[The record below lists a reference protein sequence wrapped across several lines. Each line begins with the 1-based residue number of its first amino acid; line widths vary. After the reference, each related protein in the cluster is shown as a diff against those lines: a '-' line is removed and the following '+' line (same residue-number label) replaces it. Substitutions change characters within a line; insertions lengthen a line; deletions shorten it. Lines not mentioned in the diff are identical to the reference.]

1 MALDLAASQHDLIRD
16 MILDGI
22 LTTTQVATNAGYSER
37 SIKATKS
44 NLAYCTSTKA
54 PVNGIGRFRLMTLL
68 MLVALYEHLL
78 EKPRPY

>member
-37 SIKATKS
+37 SIKAT
-44 NLAYCTSTKA
+44 N
-54 PVNGIGRFRLMTLL
+54 
-68 MLVALYEHLL
+68 
-78 EKPRPY
+78 